1 MALMDAGV
9 PITMPAAGVALGL
22 VSRPS
27 SRPPPGSD
35 LVTGRDYKVLLDIMG
50 LEDFLGDMDF
60 KLAGTKQGV
69 TALQADIKLP
79 GLPFN
84 IVREALHK
92 GHKGISS
99 IVDIME
105 TCISTPKK
113 SKANWPVSQE
123 INVPAHLRAKFL
135 GPGGVNLKRLMVETG
150 ITATASPA
158 DQSVWKLFGPNSEAM
173 AEATETIEAIL
184 TAEKTPEFEF
194 GAIYPVKITELLD
207 SGVKVEL
214 HPTIPPVFVPNSQL
228 DTKKVL
234 QFFS

>member
-1 MALMDAGV
+1 
-9 PITMPAAGVALGL
+9 
-22 VSRPS
+22 
-27 SRPPPGSD
+27 
-35 LVTGRDYKVLLDIMG
+35 
-50 LEDFLGDMDF
+50 
-60 KLAGTKQGV
+60 
-69 TALQADIKLP
+69 
-79 GLPFN
+79 
-84 IVREALHK
+84 
-92 GHKGISS
+92 
-99 IVDIME
+99 ME

-150 ITATASPA
+150 VTATASPI

-234 QFFS
+234 QFFN